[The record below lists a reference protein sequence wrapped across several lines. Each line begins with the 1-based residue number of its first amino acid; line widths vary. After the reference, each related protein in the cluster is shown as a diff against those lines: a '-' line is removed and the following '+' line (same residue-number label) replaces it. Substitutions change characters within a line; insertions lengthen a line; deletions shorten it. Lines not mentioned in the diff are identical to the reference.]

1 MNVLARMAVW
11 FASVFISIGVF
22 SVLFSM
28 GSIAEFFF
36 VYRITLIFAL
46 PAAFLYLPVVVAIKD
61 AQQGRFWALL
71 ASGILIGPVSLALSG
86 LILQLRGTATASQWR
101 GDDIGPGLGYG
112 LVLALIVGALTTTFY
127 LAALRAIPRRNAG

>member
-1 MNVLARMAVW
+1 MNILGRMAVW

-46 PAAFLYLPVVVAIKD
+46 PVALLYLPVVVAIKD
-61 AQQGRFWALL
+61 AQQGRFGALL
-71 ASGILIGPVSLALSG
+71 ASGILIGPVSLAVWG
-86 LILQLRGTATASQWR
+86 LILQLKGAATVSQWR
-101 GDDIGPGLGYG
+101 GNDIPLDW
-112 LVLALIVGALTTTFY
+112 
-127 LAALRAIPRRNAG
+127 RACQWAVS